1 MIAAAGA
8 GERRRAL
15 RAGLEGGGLLRFP
28 GAFAPVV
35 ARMIERRGF
44 DGIYVSGAALAG
56 ELGLPDIGLTAQG
69 EVVDRARAIA
79 RACAL
84 PAIVDVDTGFGGPL
98 NAARTVALLEEAGLS
113 GCHLEDQEAPKRC
126 GHLDRKTV
134 APVAEMVRRVRAA
147 REAQRDPDFLLV
159 ARTDARGPEGLASAI
174 DRAKAY
180 VDAGAAMIFPEA
192 LRCVRE
198 FEAFRAAID
207 APLMANMTEFGKSPL
222 LSRRTLAAL
231 GYNLVIYPV
240 TTFRLAMKAV
250 EDGLAHLDERGDQ
263 AALVPRMM
271 TRARLYEIVDYEG
284 YGRFDATIR
293 DFAAERED
301 AATGTAAD
309 EAAGRRR

>member
-1 MIAAAGA
+1 MIAAATA

-56 ELGLPDIGLTAQG
+56 DLGLPDIGLTAQG

-113 GCHLEDQEAPKRC
+113 GCQLEDQETPKRC

-147 REAQRDPDFLLV
+147 REAQRDPDFLLI

-250 EDGLAHLDERGDQ
+250 EDGLAHLAEHDDQ

-271 TRARLYEIVDYEG
+271 TRARLYEIVDYAG
-284 YGRFDATIR
+284 YGRFDATIC
-293 DFAAERED
+293 DFAAEREET
-301 AATGTAAD
+301 AVGEATD
-309 EAAGRRR
+309 EEAGRRR